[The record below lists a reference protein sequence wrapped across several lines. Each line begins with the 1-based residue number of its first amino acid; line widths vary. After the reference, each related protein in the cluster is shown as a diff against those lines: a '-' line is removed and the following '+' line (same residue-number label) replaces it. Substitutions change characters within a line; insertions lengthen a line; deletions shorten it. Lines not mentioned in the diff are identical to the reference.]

1 MLKNLLIC
9 ALAVTGFILSNSIG
23 ALAKREIGN
32 YVTSNE
38 IQTSEQAKTER
49 KYFKRRKKRLKRWNF
64 DVDVSV
70 CPFLSFA
77 GCCVMPRSHWHLR
90 SLRTLRIGLP

>member
-1 MLKNLLIC
+1 MLKTLVIY

-70 CPFLSFA
+70 CLFSLSLD
-77 GCCVMPRSHWHLR
+77 VV
-90 SLRTLRIGLP
+90 

>member
-9 ALAVTGFILSNSIG
+9 AFAVAGVILSFSIS
-23 ALAKREIGN
+23 ALAKSETGN

-49 KYFKRRKKRLKRWNF
+49 KYFRKRKKRLKRWNF
-64 DVDVSV
+64 DVDVSD
-70 CPFLSFA
+70 
-77 GCCVMPRSHWHLR
+77 
-90 SLRTLRIGLP
+90 

>member
-1 MLKNLLIC
+1 MLKNIVIC
-9 ALAVTGFILSNSIG
+9 AFAVAGFILSISIG

-49 KYFKRRKKRLKRWNF
+49 KYFRRRKKRLKRWNF
-64 DVDVSV
+64 DLDVSV
-70 CPFLSFA
+70 VLVFFS
-77 GCCVMPRSHWHLR
+77 VN
-90 SLRTLRIGLP
+90 